1 MKNKLI
7 TFACASILTI
17 GYAHAS
23 SADDHHSNTS
33 KSTHHSKSSE
43 KAHPSKS
50 CSLKTLKG
58 TYLSTSSGK
67 NINGFDFA
75 DAGFLNFDGNGN
87 VSVTNS
93 SNGNTTVNTYSST
106 YTINSLCI
114 GSIVNHTET
123 SSIGDDTHY
132 NMFADPDG
140 SNLKFVQ
147 TDLGSVVS
155 GTIKRVAK

>member
-23 SADDHHSNTS
+23 KTDDHSN
-33 KSTHHSKSSE
+33 STTDDNSHSSE
-43 KAHPSKS
+43 SAHPSKS

-58 TYLSTSSGK
+58 TYLSASSGK
-67 NINGFDFA
+67 NINGLDFA
-75 DAGFLNFDGNGN
+75 DAGFLKFDGKGN

-106 YTINSLCI
+106 YTIDSLCI

-140 SNLKFVQ
+140 SNLTFVQ

>member
-23 SADDHHSNTS
+23 KTDDHSNS
-33 KSTHHSKSSE
+33 KTDDNSHSSE
-43 KAHPSKS
+43 SAHPSKS

-58 TYLSTSSGK
+58 TYLSASSGK

-75 DAGFLNFDGNGN
+75 DAGFLNFDGKGN

-106 YTINSLCI
+106 YTIDSFCI

-140 SNLKFVQ
+140 SNLTFVQ

>member
-17 GYAHAS
+17 GYAHTS
-23 SADDHHSNTS
+23 SADDHHHSNSS
-33 KSTHHSKSSE
+33 KN
-43 KAHPSKS
+43 AHPSKS

-58 TYLSTSSGK
+58 TYLSASSGK

-75 DAGFLNFDGNGN
+75 DAGFLNFDGKGN

-140 SNLKFVQ
+140 SNLTFVQ

>member
-140 SNLKFVQ
+140 SNLTFVQ

>member
-23 SADDHHSNTS
+23 KTDDHSNS
-33 KSTHHSKSSE
+33 KTDDNSHSSE
-43 KAHPSKS
+43 SANPSKS

-58 TYLSTSSGK
+58 TYLSASSGK

-75 DAGFLNFDGNGN
+75 DAGFLNFDGKGN

-132 NMFADPDG
+132 NLFADPDG
-140 SNLKFVQ
+140 SNLTFVQ

>member
-75 DAGFLNFDGNGN
+75 DAGFLNFDGKGN

-106 YTINSLCI
+106 YTIDSFCI

-140 SNLKFVQ
+140 SNLTFVQ